1 MYRPVCVGP
10 VRKPHCWFSHEKAQL
25 FTVVIFA
32 ATEPDPVKCTKFDKR
47 RKELKFTN
55 CSKSQTEDERLE
67 VDTFCIVECDNKHEH
82 LTVSGETGG
91 TVYAWCAADG
101 DDEEGKWQYNHDYF
115 ACEGKL

>member
-1 MYRPVCVGP
+1 MLVQAGLCRTCSETTLLVFPRGG
-10 VRKPHCWFSHEKAQL
+10 S
-25 FTVVIFA
+25 TVVIFA
-32 ATEPDPVKCTKFDKR
+32 ATEPDPVKCTIFDKR

-91 TVYAWCAADG
+91 TVYAWCAADV

-115 ACEGKL
+115 DCEGML